1 LNRWKSDGCS
11 CNGCNRLYPPL
22 NRYRILQV
30 ALEEIT
36 EHPHSWDDTTIS
48 QADGLL
54 QYLESFRFCFLIVVF
69 QKIFEQSTIL
79 YSILQNKTS
88 DFSLGV
94 EKIENFV
101 LFLQTSRD
109 DAVFHE
115 LYASTEALVGSPVSR
130 SDKRQ
135 NYKQLYFEVIDATIS
150 MMQERFQ
157 DCRNFAFLDLVNPNL
172 FSQWKDKV
180 PTDLL
185 SLLKLKYGPLFNMNM
200 LESQLIFI
208 YRDGDFYKESSA
220 EVLDYIY
227 SVHLETSLPEA
238 VKLLK
243 LNASIAISSAS
254 VERSFSCLRRV
265 KTHLRGKMGQERLSS
280 LCRIAIH
287 KDILKEMEDMNI
299 LHSLVI
305 DKFVQKPRRLNFHFK

>member
-1 LNRWKSDGCS
+1 M
-11 CNGCNRLYPPL
+11 
-22 NRYRILQV
+22 
-30 ALEEIT
+30 
-36 EHPHSWDDTTIS
+36 TIS

-54 QYLESFRFCFLIVVF
+54 QYLESFRFCFLIVAF

-94 EKIENFV
+94 EKIGNFV

-115 LYASTEALVGSPVSR
+115 LYASTEALDGSPVSR

-185 SLLKLKYGPLFNMNM
+185 NLLKLKYGPLFIMNM
-200 LESQLIFI
+200 PEGQLIFI

-220 EVLDYIY
+220 EVDYIY
-227 SVHLETSLPEA
+227 SVHLENSLPEA

-254 VERSFSCLRRV
+254 VARSFSCLRRV
-265 KTHLRGKMGQERLSS
+265 KTHLRGEMGQERLSA

-287 KDILKEMEDMNI
+287 KDILKEMEGMNI

-305 DKFVQKPRRLNFHFK
+305 DKFVQKPRRRNFHFK

>member
-1 LNRWKSDGCS
+1 M
-11 CNGCNRLYPPL
+11 
-22 NRYRILQV
+22 
-30 ALEEIT
+30 
-36 EHPHSWDDTTIS
+36 
-48 QADGLL
+48 DGLL
-54 QYLESFRFCFLIVVF
+54 QYLESFRLCFLIVVF
-69 QKIFEQSTIL
+69 QKIVEQSTIL

-94 EKIENFV
+94 EKIGNFV

-135 NYKQLYFEVIDATIS
+135 NYKLLYFEVIDATIS

-172 FSQWKDKV
+172 FSQWEDKV

-185 SLLKLKYGPLFNMNM
+185 NRLKLKYGPLFNMNM

-208 YRDGDFYKESSA
+208 YSDGDLYKESSA

-227 SVHLETSLPEA
+227 SVHLETSLPGA
-238 VKLLK
+238 VKLPK
-243 LNASIAISSAS
+243 VNASIAISSAS
-254 VERSFSCLRRV
+254 VERCFSCVRRV
-265 KTHLRGKMGQERLSS
+265 KTHLRGKMGQGRVSA

-287 KDILKEMEDMNI
+287 RDILKEMEGMNI